1 MEEEIVYIYALID
14 PITNNIKYIG
24 QTNNPRNRK
33 YMHIKKALS
42 NSIKDKWVRKL
53 LSNNYIPIFK
63 ILDKTNKD
71 KANNLEDFYIEKFN
85 KNGNLLNKV
94 YNRDLKHNII
104 KQNNNKQ
111 KRKELEKYTKR
122 IKNLT
127 CRETQITELICDG
140 LEYEDICKS
149 LYITRE
155 TLKQHMQNIRY
166 KFNLNGYN
174 NKTWVI
180 KLLLYLINENI
191 GHVEDLT
198 FHF

>member
-85 KNGNLLNKV
+85 KNGNILNKV

-180 KLLLYLINENI
+180 KLLLYLINEKI